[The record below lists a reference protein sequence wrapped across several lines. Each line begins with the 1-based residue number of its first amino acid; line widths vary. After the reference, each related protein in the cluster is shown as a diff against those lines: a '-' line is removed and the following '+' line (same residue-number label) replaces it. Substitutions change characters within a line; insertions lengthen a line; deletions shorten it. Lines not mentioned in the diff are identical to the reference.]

1 MKKSQVKNII
11 RESLKK
17 AKTLPLCEH
26 SNEISDDILNWLY
39 NKFYKDSIDN
49 LKVNITPEELTGLQH
64 AYKKAKEG
72 DTGFA
77 SNYVKNL
84 LKINFSKK

>member
-1 MKKSQVKNII
+1 MEKSKIKNII

-17 AKTLPLCEH
+17 TKTPLCEH

-39 NKFYKDSIDN
+39 NKFDKDKIDN
-49 LKVNITPEELTGLQH
+49 LKNNITPEELTGLQH

-72 DTGFA
+72 DTGF
-77 SNYVKNL
+77 SNNYIKNL
-84 LKINFSKK
+84 LGINFSKR